1 MKPDYTGKSAG
12 RRRTVIMIICF
23 LMGFCLLAA
32 FILLGNSGYTGS
44 GDAKAYVLGH
54 HTAETGAEN
63 AVTAVYLNYR
73 LWDTL
78 FESLLLLVSALAVIS
93 FSWSYD
99 HEE

>member
-1 MKPDYTGKSAG
+1 MNPDYTGKAAG
-12 RRRTVIMIICF
+12 RRRTVIMIIC
-23 LMGFCLLAA
+23 LVIGFCLLAA
-32 FILLGNSGYTGS
+32 FIFLGSSGYAGVP
-44 GDAKAYVLGH
+44 DAKAYILGH

-93 FSWSYD
+93 FSWSYE

>member
-1 MKPDYTGKSAG
+1 MKTDYLGKSAG
-12 RRRTVIMIICF
+12 RRRIIIMIICL
-23 LMGFCLLAA
+23 LMGFGLIAA
-32 FILLGNSGYTGS
+32 FVLLGNSGYP
-44 GDAKAYVLGH
+44 DALAAKTYILNH

-78 FESLLLLVSALAVIS
+78 FESLLLLLSALAVIN